1 MLEKYCTPTIIYIV
15 FTLTHIIIDTLKGLY
30 NVAFIKALMMISFSF
45 ILNFLCSKGLTVISW
60 LIVFIPF
67 ITMTIISTIALY
79 IISASKLT
87 KDNSYMIEHPN
98 K

>member
-1 MLEKYCTPTIIYIV
+1 MLENFCTPTIIYIV

-30 NVAFIKALMMISFSF
+30 SVALIKVFMMIGFSF
-45 ILNFLCSKGLTVISW
+45 ILNFLCNKGLTVISW

-79 IISASKLT
+79 IMSASQLK
-87 KDNSYMIEHPN
+87 KDNNYSIEYPN

>member
-1 MLEKYCTPTIIYIV
+1 MLENFCTPTIIYIV

-30 NVAFIKALMMISFSF
+30 NVALIKAIMMVSFSF

-60 LIVFIPF
+60 FIVFIPF
-67 ITMTIISTIALY
+67 ITMTIISTVALY
-79 IISASKLT
+79 IISASKLS
-87 KDNSYMIEHPN
+87 KDNNYSIEYPN

>member
-1 MLEKYCTPTIIYIV
+1 MLENFCTPTILYIV

-30 NVAFIKALMMISFSF
+30 NVALIKAIMMIGVSF
-45 ILNFLCSKGLTVISW
+45 ILNLLCSKGLTFISW

-67 ITMTIISTIALY
+67 ITMTVISTIAIY
-79 IISASKLT
+79 IMSASKLA
-87 KDNSYMIEHPN
+87 KDDTYSIIDYP